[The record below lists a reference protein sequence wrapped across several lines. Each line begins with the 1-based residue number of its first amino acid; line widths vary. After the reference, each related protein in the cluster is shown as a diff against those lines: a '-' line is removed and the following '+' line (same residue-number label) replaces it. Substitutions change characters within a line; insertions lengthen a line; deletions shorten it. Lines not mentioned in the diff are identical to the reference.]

1 MWGSFS
7 PPHFPLPAAKETLN
21 QWAEALP
28 IDSGLPIFQ
37 NKTKKGDTVAKY
49 TFVRILKGILS
60 AVCVVVL
67 IMVLVYS
74 LMDRTTIF
82 AGDPNYSKMQSNSR
96 ITYEQSRYKA
106 FGYIDY
112 STYSDYIKSLF
123 SNGEIDDAT
132 RSDAM
137 KIGVTAEKA
146 SDTANEYI
154 AKFTQEYE
162 SKGYTITRLDAD
174 RKKNGQVKDGG
185 QAVIYATRD
194 RPLIKRVVGYFTD
207 LIFFD
212 NVHYVDEATDIGPR
226 TLTFTLYDPVYGGTK
241 FSPAIIG
248 NGTMHKYLLYF
259 DNSFPYI
266 HQNFATLHLGESYTV
281 NRGVDVFETMTT
293 SQGSY
298 ILKDV
303 IFPTGH
309 TEKSADDLH
318 TATYVAGSLEQ
329 SAMYATRFVDDYT
342 NTITHKNNMSK
353 MGFSFVIGVIATILS
368 YVLGLPLGLLM
379 ARYKDGLL
387 DKIGTFYIMFIIAV
401 PSLAYIFLFKAI
413 GGSVFKLPTSFDM
426 DTNSKAMYVLPIISL
441 ALPSIANLMKWMR
454 RYMIDQMN
462 SDYVKFARSGGLS
475 ENEIFTKHIWKNAAI
490 PIVHGIPSS
499 LLFAMTGA
507 IITERIYSVPGA
519 GNLLTQAINKYDNGV
534 IVGVT
539 LFYAILTVISNIL
552 GDILISLVD
561 PRISFTSKGR

>member
-1 MWGSFS
+1 MGEFFS
-7 PPHFPLPAAKETLN
+7 PTFSATCAKETLN

-123 SNGEIDDAT
+123 SSGEIDDAT

-162 SKGYTITRLDAD
+162 SQGYTITRLDAD

-194 RPLIKRVVGYFTD
+194 RPLIKRVVSYFAD

-259 DNSFPYI
+259 DNSFPFI

-281 NRGVDVFETMTT
+281 NRGIDVFETMTT

-309 TEKSADDLH
+309 SEKSADDLH

-368 YVLGLPLGLLM
+368 YVIGLPLGLFM

>member
-1 MWGSFS
+1 M
-7 PPHFPLPAAKETLN
+7 
-21 QWAEALP
+21 
-28 IDSGLPIFQ
+28 
-37 NKTKKGDTVAKY
+37 AKY
-49 TFVRILKGILS
+49 IFVRILKGILS

-123 SNGEIDDAT
+123 SSGEIDDAT

-194 RPLIKRVVGYFTD
+194 RPLIKRVVSYFAD

-226 TLTFTLYDPVYGGTK
+226 TLTFTLYDPVYSGTK

-259 DNSFPYI
+259 DNSFPFI

-281 NRGVDVFETMTT
+281 NRGIDVFETMTT